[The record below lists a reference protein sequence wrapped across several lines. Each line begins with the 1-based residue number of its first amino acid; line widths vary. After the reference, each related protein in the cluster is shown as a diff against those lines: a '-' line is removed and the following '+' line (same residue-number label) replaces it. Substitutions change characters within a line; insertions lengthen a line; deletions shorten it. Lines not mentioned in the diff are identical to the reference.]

1 MLTIWNSGAF
11 GSTRT
16 NLEQVRLSWYNVP
29 TVGGNMTDKQLANK
43 EIEIYQ
49 DEVGYYRF
57 CLKAPNGEVIT
68 ASKAYE
74 TKQNCHKGIESIKH
88 FAPDA
93 EIVEV
98 IMP

>member
-1 MLTIWNSGAF
+1 MPSQIGLGQIELVYWC
-11 GSTRT
+11 
-16 NLEQVRLSWYNVP
+16 EI
-29 TVGGNMTDKQLANK
+29 GGVMAAKQLLNK

-57 CLKAPNGEVIT
+57 CLKAPDGEIIT
-68 ASKAYE
+68 AIKAYE
-74 TKQNCHKGIESIKH
+74 TKQNCHKGIESIKQ

-98 IMP
+98 IVP